1 MSTPGPALTPLP
13 PPIALFNL
21 TTGHWTTQAI
31 FVAAKLGLADLLR
44 DGARSSNEL
53 AQSAG
58 VNARSLYRLLR
69 ALASV
74 GVFAED
80 TDGRFSLTPMAECLQ
95 TDAPGSIR
103 AWALSMGEPYS
114 FKVVGEL
121 LHSVKTGQTAFD
133 HVHGV
138 GIFDYFSQ
146 QPDMGRLFDEAMTGF
161 SIPEIAGVLS

>member
-1 MSTPGPALTPLP
+1 MSTPGPALTTLP

-31 FVAAKLGLADLLR
+31 FVAAELGIADLLR
-44 DGARSSNEL
+44 DGAKSSGEL

-80 TDGRFSLTPMAECLQ
+80 SDGRFALTPMAGCLQ
-95 TDAPGSIR
+95 ADARGSMR
-103 AWALSMGEPYS
+103 AWAL
-114 FKVVGEL
+114 
-121 LHSVKTGQTAFD
+121 
-133 HVHGV
+133 
-138 GIFDYFSQ
+138 
-146 QPDMGRLFDEAMTGF
+146 
-161 SIPEIAGVLS
+161 